1 MSRVQT
7 HAPWGL
13 TGGEGAE
20 RCGWH
25 SPVRNRLGHRRPSVA
40 LLRGALLAAPRAT
53 RSQTLGP
60 GYGRKRGSG
69 GHELTFKPQSAQ
81 TCPFRPFLVP

>member
-1 MSRVQT
+1 M
-7 HAPWGL
+7 
-13 TGGEGAE
+13 
-20 RCGWH
+20 
-25 SPVRNRLGHRRPSVA
+25 A